1 MRDYSK
7 VSPRF
12 WTGST
17 GRDLRKLGPQAQVIA
32 FYLFTCPSA
41 NMLGL
46 YYLGMPTLCHE
57 TGSPL
62 KGALK
67 GLQELREAQFAYYD
81 LPSEHVYVPNM
92 AREQIGERLQRKDN
106 RHVAVLKELRQL
118 KNTVFF
124 GDFVN
129 RYREPFE
136 LHDIEVDP
144 NFVSPLQAPSK
155 DLRKPLRSQEQEQE
169 QEQKQEQES
178 IPELVL
184 NGHDHP
190 KIQPEP
196 VAVVFEHW
204 RVTHKHPKAVL
215 DSKRKRL
222 ITTALTLYPA
232 ETLCEAISGYKKS
245 PFHMGNN
252 DRKTVFD
259 DIELMLRDAKQIDA
273 GLAFAAK
280 KEERLWD

>member
-17 GRDLRKLGPQAQVIA
+17 GRELRKLGSQAQVIA

-67 GLQELREAQFAYYD
+67 GLQDLREAQFAYYD
-81 LPSEHVYVPNM
+81 RPSEHVYVPNM

-118 KNTVFF
+118 KNTVFY
-124 GDFVN
+124 GDFVI
-129 RYREPFE
+129 RYREAFE
-136 LHDIEVDP
+136 LHDLELDP
-144 NFVSPLQAPSK
+144 NFVSPLQAPS
-155 DLRKPLRSQEQEQE
+155 KPLRSQEQEQE
-169 QEQKQEQES
+169 QEQNQEQEQEGS
-178 IPELVL
+178 AEGSGTSRAKRSTATRIPEGFELTGPRMDIAVAEGVDPVRTIAKFIDYWKSL
-184 NGHDHP
+184 SGAKACKLDWDATWRNWCRSEADRASRNGSP
-190 KIQPEP
+190 
-196 VAVVFEHW
+196 
-204 RVTHKHPKAVL
+204 HKTRFAQAQEAL
-215 DSKRKRL
+215 DR
-222 ITTALTLYPA
+222 A
-232 ETLCEAISGYKKS
+232 
-245 PFHMGNN
+245 
-252 DRKTVFD
+252 
-259 DIELMLRDAKQIDA
+259 
-273 GLAFAAK
+273 
-280 KEERLWD
+280 